1 VEGLNITAAIS
12 AQKDLL
18 LNFGGHPM
26 AAGLALN
33 QEDLPEFTRR
43 LFNTVERMLGQAA
56 REEPVLKI
64 DALLDLPGIN
74 FELAE
79 IIESLA
85 PFGPGNEK
93 LVFASHDLTL
103 QSSSMIGRN
112 QDHIKLTVADQGG
125 NLQSVLWWNGAGES
139 LPQGKFD
146 LAYSLR
152 ASDWRGSRQL
162 QVEFVDFRLLEIPQV
177 EIKSEKPAIV
187 DLRNII
193 DPHSRLTQFHDQ
205 PSTLIWAEAEAK
217 MEVSGKD
224 RNELE
229 HADNLVIWTIP
240 PSPREL
246 EAALEI
252 VKPRVV
258 TLVGAHPFLE
268 ITDAFLARLIGLIK
282 FALNH
287 HDGRI
292 NYTTLAAATAQRLT
306 TVEQGLNWLVSS
318 GKISLLR
325 QEDDQLWLASGKTI
339 NDLGGAARLRMEVQ
353 TLLAESAA
361 YRAHFMRADKDTL
374 LP

>member
-1 VEGLNITAAIS
+1 
-12 AQKDLL
+12 
-18 LNFGGHPM
+18 
-26 AAGLALN
+26 
-33 QEDLPEFTRR
+33 
-43 LFNTVERMLGQAA
+43 
-56 REEPVLKI
+56 
-64 DALLDLPGIN
+64 
-74 FELAE
+74 
-79 IIESLA
+79 
-85 PFGPGNEK
+85 
-93 LVFASHDLTL
+93 
-103 QSSSMIGRN
+103 
-112 QDHIKLTVADQGG
+112 
-125 NLQSVLWWNGAGES
+125 
-139 LPQGKFD
+139 
-146 LAYSLR
+146 
-152 ASDWRGSRQL
+152 
-162 QVEFVDFRLLEIPQV
+162 
-177 EIKSEKPAIV
+177 
-187 DLRNII
+187 
-193 DPHSRLTQFHDQ
+193 
-205 PSTLIWAEAEAK
+205 
-217 MEVSGKD
+217 MEVGGKD

-246 EAALEI
+246 EVALEI

-268 ITDAFLARLIGLIK
+268 ITDAFLARLIGVIK
-282 FALNH
+282 YALNH